1 MYISKIKVGN
11 TIYDIKAGENNV
23 QANWTESDTTSDAY
37 IQNKPTIITT
47 ADINELFG
55 LVSTQGS
62 APTLIN
68 SNSLAAALEDYQP
81 LISDLNSI
89 RSGASAGATALQ
101 ASLNSTTSLGTI
113 GTTTDLQPVGVDSN
127 GDLCV
132 SVSGGASSYGDVT
145 YSYAT
150 QSTSGAVSIDG
161 TIPLHIITCTGNVTG
176 VTLSS
181 NPPAGHSCHVIFTA
195 TSARTVAIAH
205 DATNRKCP
213 GAANLSLSITAN
225 GYVEVDFLNA
235 NSVIYVRGV

>member
-1 MYISKIKVGN
+1 MDTKYISKIKVGD

-55 LVSTQGS
+55 LVSTQGP

-68 SNSLAAALEDYQP
+68 SNSLAVALEGY
-81 LISDLNSI
+81 
-89 RSGASAGATALQ
+89 LQ
-101 ASLNSTTSLGTI
+101 AGLSSTTSLGTI

-132 SVSGGASSYGDVT
+132 SVSGGASSYGDVA

-161 TIPLHIITCTGNVTG
+161 TTPLHIITCTGNVTG

-195 TSARTVAIAH
+195 TAARTVAIAH

-213 GAANLSLSITAN
+213 GAANLSLSITKN
-225 GYVEVDFLNA
+225 GYVEVDFLNID
-235 NSVIYVRGV
+235 NVIYVRGV